1 MNIFPLGSR
10 VLVAEEKV
18 EKTTSFGII
27 IDGNA
32 GDSRVFQVVAKG
44 PDVWRGIEVGQRVF
58 IDSSKGQIVSSDGKQ
73 RILLPVDGITAIV
86 TE

>member
-73 RILLPVDGITAIV
+73 RILLPVDGITAII
-86 TE
+86 TD

>member
-18 EKTTSFGII
+18 EKVSSFGII